1 MESSWI
7 FSRAASALPIMGI
20 VLTLANWNAKPAAA
34 WAWAAAIV
42 MFLVMVA
49 VRHGFLLA
57 FRRSSTFAQYM
68 KRTLSTSKHA
78 DGHDGNDPE
87 SAVPQDA
94 EIVKAAL
101 ARTLAMVNNGV
112 VFGALMMII
121 PLAMTLAHAYG
132 LVDDP
137 TGGRRAS
144 MIICG
149 AYLVLMGNA
158 MPRALPPVT
167 SKPRLDALV
176 QAFHRSAGWT
186 WVLCGLAFVT
196 ASLALPIKTAGP
208 VSMALVGAA
217 MIATVVQLLR
227 LARQTRQHAPGLN

>member
-1 MESSWI
+1 MAFSWI
-7 FSRAASALPIMGI
+7 RSQAASALPILGI
-20 VLTLANWNAKPAAA
+20 ALALANWNAKPAAA
-34 WAWAAAIV
+34 WAWTAAIA

-49 VRHGFLLA
+49 VRQGFQFA
-57 FRRSSTFAQYM
+57 FRRSSKVTQYM
-68 KRTLSTSKHA
+68 KHGLGDTDSDFR
-78 DGHDGNDPE
+78 
-87 SAVPQDA
+87 QDA
-94 EIVKAAL
+94 DVVKAGL
-101 ARTLAMVNNGV
+101 ARTLATVNNGV

-121 PLAMTLAHAYG
+121 PLAMTLLHVYG

-167 SKPRLDALV
+167 SKPRLDALI
-176 QAFHRSAGWT
+176 QAFHRRAGWT
-186 WVLCGLAFVT
+186 WVLCGLAFLT

>member
-1 MESSWI
+1 MAFNWI
-7 FSRAASALPIMGI
+7 TSRLGSALPLIAIG
-20 VLTLANWNAKPAAA
+20 LALANWNAKPAAA
-34 WAWAAAIV
+34 WAWAAVIV
-42 MFLVMVA
+42 MSVVMV
-49 VRHGFLLA
+49 VVQRFWELA
-57 FRRSSTFAQYM
+57 LSRSP
-68 KRTLSTSKHA
+68 
-78 DGHDGNDPE
+78 GNT
-87 SAVPQDA
+87 
-94 EIVKAAL
+94 AL
-101 ARTLAMVNNGV
+101 ARSVDSVAGAV

-121 PLAMTLAHAYG
+121 PLALTLAHAYG

-167 SKPRLDALV
+167 SKPRLDALI
-176 QAFHRSAGWT
+176 QAFHRRAGWT
-186 WVLCGLAFVT
+186 WVLCGLAFLT